1 MPREWLLRLWG
12 TIRRRRSDDDLEN
25 ELRLHVELAAEAARL
40 RGLSADEA
48 AREARRQSGGLAQ
61 SMEAIRGQRGF
72 PWLEDLARDIR
83 YGCRM
88 LARSPGFTVVAV
100 ISLAIG
106 IGANG
111 AAFSFADAL
120 LLRPLP
126 VPRPTAVLTIGSAD
140 RNRES
145 QLLSYR
151 EYRDIRDRSTTF
163 DGLTAFITSVATAA
177 IDAHSTP
184 RMRIGMLV
192 SGNFFSVMQIEP
204 QLGRVFRPDE
214 DEVPGRDPVVI
225 ISHELWEQ
233 QFRSDETVL
242 GRSIQLNGIELTVI
256 GVAPPDFTGLDQYT
270 RFEFYAPLMMW
281 PRLVPDSARL
291 PLDEREYRELTV
303 KGRLKAGI
311 SLSQAQSELSVL
323 AADLERANPETDR
336 NRRLILRTEL
346 ASRIAQAPPIAALT
360 AMLVALAGAV
370 LLVAC
375 ANVAGL
381 LSSRSPT
388 RAREVAMRLA
398 IGAGRG
404 RVVRQLVT
412 ESVLI
417 ATLGGIAGLGLAYA
431 GITLFRQVRIP
442 TELPIAATFDID
454 RRVLLVSFG
463 AALLS
468 AVIFGLTP
476 ALRSTRTD
484 LTSVLKGASP
494 GWFGRRPW
502 GRALLVV
509 TQVAIA
515 VVLLV
520 VATFIYN
527 GFAQR
532 LSTGPGFRTERLLM
546 LLVDPAAS
554 GYKEAQTLRFFEQL
568 ADRARL
574 APGVR
579 SAALTSYMPLDG
591 TPPTLPLVP
600 EGFQFPAG
608 VDSVSVSV
616 SAVDERYFDTL
627 DLPILAGRAFA
638 RTDSREAPRV
648 AIINEVMAQRYWPDQ
663 NPLGKRFRLN
673 DGSGAWVELVG
684 VAKTAKYDFL
694 TETPRPFL
702 YLPFRQHRSSP
713 PRPMFLI
720 AEAAGDP
727 TTLVSTLE
735 QTVRSLD
742 GSLPVSN
749 LRTVDE
755 FYRLRVVT
763 ILNVIRTL
771 IGAMG
776 IMGLALALVGLYGL
790 VAYTASRRTKEIGI
804 RMAIGANRSDVVQMV
819 LRQGI
824 TLAVAGLLIGLV
836 ASIGA
841 DRALAAMFAGG
852 PGGDNRTDLAA
863 YVLVSLTVLAVTLLA
878 AYVPARRAARIN
890 PTDALRCD

>member
-1 MPREWLLRLWG
+1 MLREWLHRLWG
-12 TIRRRRSDDDLEN
+12 TVWRRRSDGDLEN
-25 ELRLHVELAAEAARL
+25 ELRLHVELAAEAARR
-40 RGLSADEA
+40 RGLSAGEA
-48 AREARRQSGGLAQ
+48 AREARQEAGGLAQ
-61 SMEAIRGQRGF
+61 SMEALRGQRGF
-72 PWLEDLARDIR
+72 PWLEDLARDVR

-88 LARSPGFTVVAV
+88 LARSMGFTLVAV

-120 LLRPLP
+120 LLRPLA

-151 EYRDIRDRSTTF
+151 EYLDISDRSTTF
-163 DGLTAFITSVATAA
+163 DGLTAFTTSVAAVA
-177 IDAHSTP
+177 IDTQTTP

-192 SGNFFSVMQIEP
+192 SGNFFSVMQVEP
-204 QLGRVFRPDE
+204 RLGRAFRPDE

-225 ISHELWEQ
+225 LSHELWEQ
-233 QFRSDETVL
+233 QFGSDEAVL
-242 GRSIQLNGIELTVI
+242 GRPVRLNGVDLTVI
-256 GVAPPDFTGLDQYT
+256 GVAPAGFTGLDQYT

-281 PRLVPDSARL
+281 PRLVPDATRRPLEAR
-291 PLDEREYRELTV
+291 DYRDLTV
-303 KGRLKAGI
+303 KGRLKAGV
-311 SLSQAQSELSVL
+311 SLSQAQSELTTV
-323 AADLERANPETDR
+323 AADLERAYPETDR

-346 ASRIAQAPPIAALT
+346 GTRIAQAPPIAALA
-360 AMLVALAGAV
+360 AMLIALAGAV
-370 LLVAC
+370 LVVAC

-412 ESVLI
+412 ESLLI
-417 ATLGGIAGLGLAYA
+417 AALGGIAGVGVAYA
-431 GITLFRQVRIP
+431 GVTLFRQVRIP

-463 AALLS
+463 AALVS

-476 ALRSTRTD
+476 ALRSSRTD
-484 LTSVLKGASP
+484 LTSVLKGMSQ
-494 GWFGRRPW
+494 GRFGRRPW

-509 TQVAIA
+509 AQVAIA

-520 VATFIYN
+520 VATFIHN

-532 LSTGPGFRTERLLM
+532 LSTGPGFRTDRLLM
-546 LLVDPAAS
+546 LSLDPAAA
-554 GYKEAQTLRFFEQL
+554 GYGEAQTLRFFEQL
-568 ADRARL
+568 AEGTRL

-608 VDSVSVSV
+608 VESVSVPV
-616 SAVDERYFDTL
+616 SAVDERYFETL
-627 DLPILAGRAFA
+627 DLPILAGRAFVP
-638 RTDSREAPRV
+638 TDSREAPPV
-648 AIINEVMAQRYWPDQ
+648 AIVNEVMAQRYWPGQ
-663 NPLGKRFRLN
+663 NPLGKRFRQH
-673 DGSGAWVELVG
+673 DGSGAWVEIIG
-684 VAKTAKYDFL
+684 VAKTSKYDFL

-713 PRPMFLI
+713 PRPMFLL

-727 TTLVSTLE
+727 TSLVSPIE
-735 QTVRSLD
+735 QTLRRLD
-742 GSLPVSN
+742 GNLPLSN

-771 IGAMG
+771 ISAMG

-790 VAYTASRRTKEIGI
+790 VAYAASRRTKEIGI
-804 RMAIGANRSDVVQMV
+804 RMAIGANRSDVVWMV
-819 LRQGI
+819 LRQGTI
-824 TLAVAGLLIGLV
+824 LAVAGLFIGLV
-836 ASIGA
+836 ASLGA

-852 PGGDNRTDLAA
+852 PGGDNHTDVAA
-863 YVLVSLTVLAVTLLA
+863 YVAVAVTVLAVTLLA

-890 PTDALRCD
+890 PTDALRCE